1 MDTGNLSLSKTMR
14 DRATK
19 RAKRFVRVW
28 LLSSGDEKHVR
39 EVLIKFAKEE
49 VRLASKEDKALIKEL
64 SEELEI
70 RLRERMDKDIVDESL
85 AILRGSARQDTK
97 Y

>member
-1 MDTGNLSLSKTMR
+1 MR

-28 LLSSGDEKHVR
+28 LISPGKEKHVR
-39 EVLIKFAKEE
+39 EVLIEFAKKE
-49 VRLASKEDKALIKEL
+49 VRLASQEDKALIKEL